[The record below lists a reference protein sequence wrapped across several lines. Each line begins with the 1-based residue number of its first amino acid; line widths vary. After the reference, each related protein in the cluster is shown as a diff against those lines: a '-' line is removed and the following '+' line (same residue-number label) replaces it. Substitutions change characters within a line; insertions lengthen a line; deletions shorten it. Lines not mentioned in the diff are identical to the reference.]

1 MRINTKL
8 GALVAEAVYG
18 HEYPG
23 MYVSLERGH
32 QTYGIVLLEVDQ
44 SDKQKPPRLR
54 VHVWDPAD
62 IFGGPTF
69 TEAFDGDA
77 VNSMFE
83 EDNA

>member
-23 MYVSLERGH
+23 MYVSLERGN

-44 SDKQKPPRLR
+44 SDKQKPPR
-54 VHVWDPAD
+54 DPAD
-62 IFGGPTF
+62 IFGDPTF
-69 TEAFDGDA
+69 TEEFDGDA